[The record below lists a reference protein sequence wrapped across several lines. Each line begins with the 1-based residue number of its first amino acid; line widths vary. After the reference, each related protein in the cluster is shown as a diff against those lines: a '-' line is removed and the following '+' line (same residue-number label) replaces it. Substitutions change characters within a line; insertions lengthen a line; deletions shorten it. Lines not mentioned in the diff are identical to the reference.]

1 MRNCQRATTN
11 AAFMPLVAIRLAANT
26 KKTHF
31 RHFPHHLKR
40 LSLPTDD
47 FDLRVC
53 VPPVRVSA
61 RANVPVHADMSDR
74 VQISAD
80 RTCHPGDVNIDMMWC
95 SSCGGEGVRST
106 LSKKQKRARRLQRE
120 AVDGGSTKDTD
131 VYLNPA
137 ILAKAAPAKTVPCKY
152 CWGTGLVPTP
162 NGKPHMPHPNSPRV
176 AIVGA
181 GIGGAALALAFQQ
194 RGVHAS
200 VFERDKSFLMRKQ
213 GYGLTLQKYSG
224 TTALRQLGVML
235 KGIGSNANIS
245 LNADGREL
253 GRYGHST
260 RICANE
266 KGGVNLAAGEARK
279 NMHLPRQ
286 ALRRVL
292 LERLSPGTVHWG
304 KKFTNYSETVCP
316 SSPGVELEFEDGG
329 RMSFD
334 LVVGADGIFSSVRRA
349 KLVEADQQRY
359 PLRYLGVFVILGI
372 CDGNSHPLCDH
383 KVFQVVDGTTRIYVM
398 PFSPS
403 SDGDDCFTARRE
415 DGVSEQNIK
424 TSDPLMWQ
432 LSFPI
437 SEDKAVELAKAGPT
451 RLLSEAVERCGSW
464 IDPVPEIIS
473 STSIKNLTGYPA
485 YDRDCLNP
493 RDLRS
498 MSDEHSALS
507 HVTLI
512 GDAAHPM
519 SPFKG
524 QGANQ
529 ALLDALQLARA
540 LFRTQSFSSL
550 RSTHPREGEQE
561 SKSTRTGS
569 CGGDV
574 AMALSCFEDT
584 MCARSEEKVRR
595 SREAAAYLH
604 SNAALVEGNC
614 VRAHAAANAITT
626 SKIVKGK

>member
-1 MRNCQRATTN
+1 MNS
-11 AAFMPLVAIRLAANT
+11 VA
-26 KKTHF
+26 
-31 RHFPHHLKR
+31 
-40 LSLPTDD
+40 S
-47 FDLRVC
+47 
-53 VPPVRVSA
+53 
-61 RANVPVHADMSDR
+61 
-74 VQISAD
+74 
-80 RTCHPGDVNIDMMWC
+80 
-95 SSCGGEGVRST
+95 GVR
-106 LSKKQKRARRLQRE
+106 
-120 AVDGGSTKDTD
+120 
-131 VYLNPA
+131 
-137 ILAKAAPAKTVPCKY
+137 
-152 CWGTGLVPTP
+152 
-162 NGKPHMPHPNSPRV
+162 
-176 AIVGA
+176 
-181 GIGGAALALAFQQ
+181 
-194 RGVHAS
+194 
-200 VFERDKSFLMRKQ
+200 
-213 GYGLTLQKYSG
+213 
-224 TTALRQLGVML
+224 
-235 KGIGSNANIS
+235 
-245 LNADGREL
+245 
-253 GRYGHST
+253 
-260 RICANE
+260 
-266 KGGVNLAAGEARK
+266 K
-279 NMHLPRQ
+279 NVHLPRQ

-292 LERLSPGTVHWG
+292 LERLTPGTVHWG
-304 KKFTNYSETVCP
+304 KKFTNYTETVCP
-316 SSPGVELEFEDGG
+316 PSTGVELNFEDGD

-349 KLVEADQQRY
+349 KLAEADDEKY
-359 PLRYLGVFVILGI
+359 PLRYLGVFVMLGI

-403 SDGDDCFTARRE
+403 SDGDGCLTARLE
-415 DGVSEQNIK
+415 DGAKQNIK
-424 TSDPLMWQ
+424 TSAPLMWQ
-432 LSFPI
+432 LSFPFP
-437 SEDKAVELAKAGPT
+437 EEKAVELAKACPT
-451 RLLSEAVERCGSW
+451 QLLSEAIKRCGSW

-626 SKIVKGK
+626 SKIMKGK

>member
-1 MRNCQRATTN
+1 
-11 AAFMPLVAIRLAANT
+11 
-26 KKTHF
+26 
-31 RHFPHHLKR
+31 
-40 LSLPTDD
+40 
-47 FDLRVC
+47 
-53 VPPVRVSA
+53 
-61 RANVPVHADMSDR
+61 
-74 VQISAD
+74 
-80 RTCHPGDVNIDMMWC
+80 
-95 SSCGGEGVRST
+95 
-106 LSKKQKRARRLQRE
+106 
-120 AVDGGSTKDTD
+120 
-131 VYLNPA
+131 
-137 ILAKAAPAKTVPCKY
+137 
-152 CWGTGLVPTP
+152 
-162 NGKPHMPHPNSPRV
+162 
-176 AIVGA
+176 
-181 GIGGAALALAFQQ
+181 
-194 RGVHAS
+194 
-200 VFERDKSFLMRKQ
+200 
-213 GYGLTLQKYSG
+213 
-224 TTALRQLGVML
+224 
-235 KGIGSNANIS
+235 
-245 LNADGREL
+245 
-253 GRYGHST
+253 
-260 RICANE
+260 
-266 KGGVNLAAGEARK
+266 
-279 NMHLPRQ
+279 
-286 ALRRVL
+286 
-292 LERLSPGTVHWG
+292 
-304 KKFTNYSETVCP
+304 
-316 SSPGVELEFEDGG
+316 VELEFEDGG

-437 SEDKAVELAKAGPT
+437 SEEKAVELAKAGPT

-626 SKIVKGK
+626 SKIMKGK